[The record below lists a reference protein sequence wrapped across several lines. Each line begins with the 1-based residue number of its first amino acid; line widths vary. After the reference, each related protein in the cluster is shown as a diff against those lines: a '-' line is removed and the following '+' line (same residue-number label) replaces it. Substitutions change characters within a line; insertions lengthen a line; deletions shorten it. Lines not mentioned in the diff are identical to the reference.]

1 VQSLL
6 GGGFQLGCGLFCGL
20 LRPEEVTM
28 DTVQTA
34 GRLLVRVQEIAQIPD
49 VPAKTIYHR
58 ARKDEWPCYRVG
70 RDVRF
75 DLDEILR
82 LIRDEP

>member
-1 VQSLL
+1 
-6 GGGFQLGCGLFCGL
+6 
-20 LRPEEVTM
+20 VTM

-58 ARKDEWPCYRVG
+58 ARKDEWPC
-70 RDVRF
+70 
-75 DLDEILR
+75 
-82 LIRDEP
+82 